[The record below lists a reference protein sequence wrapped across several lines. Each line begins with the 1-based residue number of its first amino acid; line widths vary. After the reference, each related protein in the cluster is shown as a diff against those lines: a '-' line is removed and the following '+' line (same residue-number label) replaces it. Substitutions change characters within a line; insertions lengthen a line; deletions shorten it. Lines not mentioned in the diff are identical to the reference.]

1 MAPYPS
7 TRLSRFGVGM
17 LLAAAVVFHSPRCLA
32 QESTPM
38 IADEEL
44 VGELPENLDG
54 SEIRRGVPLRV
65 GDGRSREQVAWENI
79 VSKVEP
85 SLQGDP
91 ARLDAYIA
99 NFYAQCVSDTRLF
112 AVSIKAEWQE
122 DRVVLTGHAE
132 YSQIRDALDL
142 YFKYLKFENV
152 ENQVELLPSAELG
165 DKLFGLVVV
174 PATKTHDRPDERSET
189 MTQDFIGDV
198 VYLLKKAE
206 NDFYL
211 CHTSDGYVGHIA
223 ASAIL
228 PVTAEELA
236 AYQSGPQAIFRRLH
250 ATEDLTIPAGATLPV
265 RKTGSESVVVGLPD
279 GRTVEVP
286 AHLVSVRDAQPPAI
300 IEDILATAHELL
312 GTPYVWGG
320 KSNTGID
327 CSGLVQAAFR
337 SQGISLARDAYQQAL
352 AGRLVGTRWH
362 MDQMRRG
369 DLLYFLGGRG
379 KISHTAIYL
388 GDGKYIE
395 ASGPGVKI
403 TCLIPGDP
411 LFEERRLR
419 TFCFAKRILD

>member
-1 MAPYPS
+1 
-7 TRLSRFGVGM
+7 
-17 LLAAAVVFHSPRCLA
+17 
-32 QESTPM
+32 M

-44 VGELPENLDG
+44 VGELPESMDG
-54 SEIRRGVPLRV
+54 TEIRRGVPLRTS
-65 GDGRSREQVAWENI
+65 DGRSREQVAWENI

-91 ARLDAYIA
+91 ARLNAYIA

-112 AVSIKAEWQE
+112 AVSINADWQ
-122 DRVVLTGHAE
+122 DGRVVLTGHAE
-132 YSQIRDALDL
+132 YPQIREALDL

-152 ENQVELLPSAELG
+152 DNQVELLPSAELG

-174 PATKTHDRPDERSET
+174 PAIKTHDKPDERSET

-198 VYLLKKAE
+198 VYLLKKAD

-211 CHTSDGYVGHIA
+211 CHTSDGYVGHIP
-223 ASAIL
+223 ASAVR

-236 AYQSGPQAIFRRLH
+236 AYQTGTQATFRRLH
-250 ATEDLTIPAGATLPV
+250 AAKDLTIPAGATLPV
-265 RKTGSESVVVGLPD
+265 HKAEPESVVVGLPD
-279 GRTVEVP
+279 GRTLEVP
-286 AHLVSVRDAQPPAI
+286 ADLVSVRSTEPPAAVEEVI
-300 IEDILATAHELL
+300 ATAHELL

-320 KSNTGID
+320 KSNEGID
-327 CSGLVQAAFR
+327 CSGLVQASFR

-352 AGRLVGTRWH
+352 AGRLVGTKWH

-369 DLLYFLGGRG
+369 DLLYFLGNRG

-403 TCLIPGDP
+403 TSLIPGDP